1 MNPLTEAE
9 VRASFVKCSLG
20 AVKRAYV
27 PALSSMPWEDLD
39 FLGWRDP
46 KAPDRAYLVAPWTN
60 RLIGLAL
67 RSNVKRP
74 KTLMRS
80 SMCSICLTVHAS
92 SGVSTFAAPRVGES
106 GRNGNTIGGY
116 WCTDLKCSLY
126 VRGILHSEA
135 AVLMEETL
143 EVDERI
149 ERLRGKL
156 DQFLSKVM
164 ENEAR

>member
-1 MNPLTEAE
+1 VNPLTEAE
-9 VRASFVKCSLG
+9 VRASFVNCSRG
-20 AVKRAYV
+20 EVKRAYV
-27 PALSSMPWEDLD
+27 PNLSSVSWNDHD

-46 KAPDRAYLVAPWTN
+46 KAPDRAYMVAPWAN
-60 RLIGLAL
+60 RIVGLTL

-74 KTLMRS
+74 KTLFRS

-92 SGVSTFAAPRVGES
+92 SGVSTFAARRVGES

-116 WCTDLKCSLY
+116 WCTNLNCSLY

-135 AVLMEETL
+135 AVFMEETL
-143 EVDERI
+143 EVGERI

-164 ENEAR
+164 ESEAR